1 MGIFNK
7 LSGGGIRRHA
17 RRRNFRGV
25 ANYIVE
31 KQYRDIEKERENW
44 SFNASPTD
52 MQTVFECARSTCLPN
67 ARVVVTSCLW
77 LMYQQL
83 SGYTGVCRLALQQRQ
98 YIGAIASDEPAA
110 QVTKDSDEI

>member
-1 MGIFNK
+1 MGIT
-7 LSGGGIRRHA
+7 SRRGVVFA
-17 RRRNFRGV
+17 VMRGAETFAGV

-44 SFNASPTD
+44 SFNVSTTD

-67 ARVVVTSCLW
+67 ARVVATSCLW

-83 SGYTGVCRLALQQRQ
+83 SG
-98 YIGAIASDEPAA
+98 
-110 QVTKDSDEI
+110 